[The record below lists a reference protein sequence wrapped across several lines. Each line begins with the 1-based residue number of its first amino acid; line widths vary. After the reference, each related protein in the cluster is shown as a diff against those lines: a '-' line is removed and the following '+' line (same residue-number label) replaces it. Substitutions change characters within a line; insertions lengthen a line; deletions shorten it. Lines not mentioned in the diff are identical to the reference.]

1 MAIGRTVSA
10 AHALKRTNVRYII
23 LALVFFITTLNY
35 ADRATLSVTGSAMR
49 GEFGFDAIEMGYI
62 FSAFSWSYVLC
73 QVPAGWLLDRFGARR
88 VYAASIL
95 LWSLF
100 TLLQSTIGWTG
111 SAAAAVTG
119 LFILR
124 FAMGAAEAPAFPA
137 NAKVVASWFPA
148 RERGTASAIF
158 NSAQYFAAVVFT
170 PLMAWITHAFGWHE
184 VYVVMGVVGLVL
196 SGVWLRFMK
205 HPADHPGV
213 SPRELEYIEQ
223 GGGFIRGHQAAGAP
237 APRSNDSWRVV
248 RQLLGNRMLL
258 GVYLAQFCINVLTYF
273 FLTWFPIYLVQARHM
288 TILQAGLVASLP
300 AICGFGGGVLGEEF
314 RQRGVVGQQQLA
326 PALDQVQPGRLGL
339 AGALEGLQHAL
350 DGFHLGVVE
359 LAHDLA
365 DELHLAALA
374 FVVGDAARVAD
385 GVGQRFGHGHARQA
399 VAGQRFELNAEV
411 LQGEHVAF
419 FLRLA
424 LGQVVFVRFGGC
436 RRGGIL
442 RGDRRWW
449 RFLWALRLPGR
460 GRCSWRASRS
470 AGRALARLRWRR
482 RRGGSRRGGA
492 GG

>member
-300 AICGFGGGVLGEEF
+300 AICGFGGGVLGGLLSDTLI
-314 RQRGVVGQQQLA
+314 RRGRSLTVARKVPIVGGMLLSCCIVGCNYVTTDWIVVALMSLA
-326 PALDQVQPGRLGL
+326 FFGKGI
-339 AGALEGLQHAL
+339 GALGWA
-350 DGFHLGVVE
+350 V
-359 LAHDLA
+359 
-365 DELHLAALA
+365 
-374 FVVGDAARVAD
+374 VAD
-385 GVGQRFGHGHARQA
+385 TSPREAIGLSGSLFNMCGN
-399 VAGQRFELNAEV
+399 VAGIVTPIVIGYLV
-411 LQGEHVAF
+411 T
-419 FLRLA
+419 
-424 LGQVVFVRFGGC
+424 
-436 RRGGIL
+436 
-442 RGDRRWW
+442 
-449 RFLWALRLPGR
+449 
-460 GRCSWRASRS
+460 RS
-470 AGRALARLRWRR
+470 
-482 RRGGSRRGGA
+482 GGSCFIT
-492 GG
+492 